1 MHLDEM
7 AAKAFGLTSFTA
19 VGHLIHINLRDNL
32 LQHKHEIG
40 EALLRNNSRALAV
53 VNKVNSIDNAY
64 RNFDIEIIAKR
75 QDCPLT
81 DEELMVCEVN
91 ENKCRFKLDFSK
103 VYWNSR
109 LCTEHE
115 RIISKL
121 NKSHDIVFD
130 LFAGVG
136 PFSVPAAKAKCT
148 VYANDLNPESIKWLR
163 INMERNKIPRNM
175 YEIYNE
181 DAKDFILNE
190 MKQKLLDIYD
200 DVEEEE
206 PAIKPRIHILMN
218 LPALAPTFLPYFSGL
233 LNDVDA
239 DEQPPSTSDRKTTL
253 QVFKEQSLDHVVYCY
268 CFLKGAYENPKHE
281 VQKMIED
288 NFGRKLTNEQLV
300 EIFKVR
306 NVAPFKDMYR
316 VSIKLDEAILFS
328 PKELVGIMKKTA
340 GDAQPVAPVTN
351 GYSKKMTSMD
361 TQGTKRLHENSSTDE
376 STDVEVETT
385 KRAKISDYCAI
396 M

>member
-1 MHLDEM
+1 MSLDEM
-7 AAKAFGLTSFTA
+7 AAKAFGLSSFTA
-19 VGHLIHINLRDNL
+19 VGHLIHINLRDQL
-32 LQHKHEIG
+32 LQAKHEIG
-40 EALLRNNSRALAV
+40 EALLKSNPRAMAV
-53 VNKVNSIDNAY
+53 VNKLNNIDNEF

-75 QDCPLT
+75 PECSLS
-81 DEELMVCEVN
+81 DEELMICEVN
-91 ENKCRFKLDFSK
+91 ENKCRFKFDFSK

-121 NKSHDIVFD
+121 NNSHDVVFD

-136 PFSVPAAKAKCT
+136 PFSVPAAKMKCT

-163 INMERNKIPRNM
+163 INMERNKVPRNM
-175 YEIYNE
+175 YEIYND
-181 DAKDFILNE
+181 DAKDFILND

-200 DVEEEE
+200 DVEEDE

-218 LPALAPTFLPYFSGL
+218 LPALAPTFLPHFIGL
-233 LNDVDA
+233 LNDVDDKDA
-239 DEQPPSTSDRKTTL
+239 PPSTSARKTTL
-253 QVFKEQSLDHVVYCY
+253 QVFKEQSLDHIVYCY
-268 CFLKGAYENPKHE
+268 CFLKGLYTQPKEE
-281 VQKMIED
+281 VHKLIEEH
-288 NFGRKLTNEQLV
+288 FGRKLTNDQLV

-316 VSIKLDEAILFS
+316 VSIKLDENILFC
-328 PKELVGIMKKTA
+328 PKELVGIMKKGA
-340 GDAQPVAPVTN
+340 GDSLTTPPTTN
-351 GYSKKMTSMD
+351 GYSKKTD
-361 TQGTKRLHENSSTDE
+361 GTEAQGIKRQHESSTDE

-385 KRAKISDYCAI
+385 KKAKISDYCTV